1 MTLFYNV
8 TIFIQF
14 IIENNILEF
23 VMGSF
28 LLTDIFLTIN
38 TAEKKTKT
46 TIRKIFFNEFY
57 YPFTTAPS
65 KILK

>member
-38 TAEKKTKT
+38 TAEKK
-46 TIRKIFFNEFY
+46 
-57 YPFTTAPS
+57 
-65 KILK
+65 LKLRFEKYF